1 MKERAMNK
9 IDDTHRKRQPAPLQV
24 SRVFSAPPET
34 VFKAWSSAEHVKR
47 WFCPSGYSVP
57 DATVEM
63 RAGGRFEV
71 CIRSPEGME
80 HWTKGT
86 FTEVPAPERL
96 TIDHHVIDPCGGG
109 PLFSAVTQV
118 KLSPVHGGTLME
130 VVQTYTVADPAQAE
144 PMLKGAPEGWR
155 QTLDKLEAEIARIQ
169 GSGGGRSV
177 VHGVFHLERTYDA
190 TPEQV
195 YKALSDEAAKNRWF
209 YGPQG
214 WRPIERFMD
223 FRVGGRERAK
233 GRFEGG
239 VTTTFDAIYHDIVP
253 RERIVYTY
261 EMHLD
266 DRKISVSLATLQI
279 EPAGAGR
286 TKLKVSE
293 QGAFL
298 DGYDDAGSRE
308 RASVALATPS
318 PSGAPHSSFDA
329 LRSFQPIYSPSRAS
343 RSRTPMPPPSS
354 LGRKTAPAVSSAMRI
369 LSTASFAM
377 ASGAPVSSA
386 LIADT
391 GTPAVSAN
399 FACDQPIRARA
410 ALTCAASTMDLS
422 LFRRCRGYRDGGG
435 GR

>member
-1 MKERAMNK
+1 MNT
-9 IDDTHRKRQPAPLQV
+9 IDDTSRKVQPAPLRV
-24 SRVFSAPPET
+24 SRVFSAPRET
-34 VFKAWSSAEHVKR
+34 VFKAWSSADHIKR
-47 WFCPSGYSVP
+47 WFCPNGYSVP

-63 RAGGRFEV
+63 RVGGRFEV
-71 CIRSPEGME
+71 CMRSPEGVE

-86 FTEVPAPERL
+86 VTEVVAPERL

-118 KLSPVHGGTLME
+118 KFSAAEGGTRME

-144 PMLKGAPEGWR
+144 
-155 QTLDKLEAEIARIQ
+155 IARMQ
-169 GSGGGRSV
+169 TNGSGRSV

-209 YGPQG
+209 YGPKG

-239 VTTTFDAIYHDIVP
+239 VTTTFDAIYHNILP

-266 DRKISVSLATLQI
+266 ERKISVSLATLEI

-286 TKLKVSE
+286 TKLKVCE

-308 RASVALATPS
+308 RGTAALLDQL
-318 PSGAPHSSFDA
+318 GA
-329 LRSFQPIYSPSRAS
+329 
-343 RSRTPMPPPSS
+343 S
-354 LGRKTAPAVSSAMRI
+354 LGA
-369 LSTASFAM
+369 
-377 ASGAPVSSA
+377 
-386 LIADT
+386 
-391 GTPAVSAN
+391 
-399 FACDQPIRARA
+399 
-410 ALTCAASTMDLS
+410 
-422 LFRRCRGYRDGGG
+422 
-435 GR
+435 

>member
-1 MKERAMNK
+1 MNTIDKTSRK
-9 IDDTHRKRQPAPLQV
+9 IQPTPLRV
-24 SRVFSAPPET
+24 SRVFSAPRET

-47 WFCPSGYSVP
+47 WFCPKGYSVP
-57 DATVEM
+57 EATVEM
-63 RAGGRFEV
+63 RVGGRFEV
-71 CIRSPEGME
+71 CMRSPEGME

-86 FTEVPAPERL
+86 FTEVVAPERL

-109 PLFSAVTQV
+109 RLFSAVTEV
-118 KLSPVHGGTLME
+118 KFSAASDGTLME
-130 VVQTYTVADPAQAE
+130 VVQSYIVADMAQVE

-155 QTLDKLEAEIARIQ
+155 QTLDKLEAEVARIQ
-169 GSGGGRSV
+169 QANGDRSV
-177 VHGVFHLERTYDA
+177 VHGAFHIERTYNA

-209 YGPQG
+209 HGPQG

-279 EPAGAGR
+279 ELAGAGR

-308 RASVALATPS
+308 HGTGDLLDKLGASL
-318 PSGAPHSSFDA
+318 
-329 LRSFQPIYSPSRAS
+329 
-343 RSRTPMPPPSS
+343 
-354 LGRKTAPAVSSAMRI
+354 TA
-369 LSTASFAM
+369 
-377 ASGAPVSSA
+377 
-386 LIADT
+386 
-391 GTPAVSAN
+391 
-399 FACDQPIRARA
+399 
-410 ALTCAASTMDLS
+410 
-422 LFRRCRGYRDGGG
+422 
-435 GR
+435 

>member
-1 MKERAMNK
+1 MNT
-9 IDDTHRKRQPAPLQV
+9 IDKTSRKVQPAPLRV
-24 SRVFSAPPET
+24 SRVFSAPRET
-34 VFKAWSSAEHVKR
+34 VFKAWSSADHVKR
-47 WFCPSGYSVP
+47 WFCPNGYSVP

-63 RAGGRFEV
+63 RVGGRFEV
-71 CIRSPEGME
+71 CMRSPEGVE

-86 FTEVPAPERL
+86 FTEVVAPERL

-118 KLSPVHGGTLME
+118 KFSPVHDGTLME
-130 VVQTYTVADPAQAE
+130 VVQTYTVADPAQVE

-169 GSGGGRSV
+169 GSGGSRSV
-177 VHGVFHLERTYDA
+177 VHGAFHIERTYDA

-233 GRFEGG
+233 GQFEGG

-266 DRKISVSLATLQI
+266 ERKISVSLATLEI

-286 TKLKVSE
+286 TKLKICE

-308 RASVALATPS
+308 RGTGDLLDQLGASL
-318 PSGAPHSSFDA
+318 
-329 LRSFQPIYSPSRAS
+329 
-343 RSRTPMPPPSS
+343 
-354 LGRKTAPAVSSAMRI
+354 SA
-369 LSTASFAM
+369 
-377 ASGAPVSSA
+377 
-386 LIADT
+386 
-391 GTPAVSAN
+391 
-399 FACDQPIRARA
+399 
-410 ALTCAASTMDLS
+410 
-422 LFRRCRGYRDGGG
+422 
-435 GR
+435 